1 MDGNTKTCADAF
13 VTYGEQRIGCDKIS
27 SNVSTCVSTC
37 EQCGSTFRQVW
48 KPECGEYTSFSK
60 CPDCRMDNAIGDKK
74 YSTVL
79 DILELVGNKG
89 LTIGEIKEILRDA
102 TYEFERTLD
111 EMVIHNAKRVKYP

>member
-1 MDGNTKTCADAF
+1 
-13 VTYGEQRIGCDKIS
+13 
-27 SNVSTCVSTC
+27 
-37 EQCGSTFRQVW
+37 
-48 KPECGEYTSFSK
+48 
-60 CPDCRMDNAIGDKK
+60 MDNAIGDKK